1 MSLEAKRHA
10 RLCAHYREMGDL
22 LARIDFADVEI
33 NAYAEMLVCSFEELC
48 PGIGDSIRRKVAR
61 RLANLSDEP

>member
-1 MSLEAKRHA
+1 
-10 RLCAHYREMGDL
+10 MGDL